1 MKTRPLVVS
10 LFMLLLILFPVT
22 AQDDAPPTIAILR
35 LGSLVS
41 LDITEGAILD
51 LLESYGF
58 ISAEENRILE
68 ERRNHQG
75 ESINIVWGDAG
86 FDLPTVNF
94 MVEHALDHEVDVL
107 VTLNAPVALVA
118 VNATLDMEDPP
129 VVLFTSV
136 SNPYESGI
144 AAASCIKPDHVT
156 GSESLTS
163 YEYVLSFLRLQD
175 PDLTRVGT
183 VYATTIAS
191 GAFGAQRIAELA
203 QEMDISVVE
212 AGITS
217 MSELRAATERVVER
231 GAEALVL
238 PIDYLTTAGLPIIV
252 TIANENG
259 VPVFHPSMGA
269 IYYGATIGAGFSLYY
284 EQGVNVGRMLTAHLS
299 GDLDVATTGI
309 NVSSG
314 NLLGVNLDSANLQG
328 VEVSSAIMQEADVV
342 LSGGQPVRVSPQA
355 MQAIRRRG
363 VVVPLED
370 RQDED
375 TAFLE
380 ALRCTPEMIAE
391 QQAELDIAGN

>member
-136 SNPYESGI
+136 SQSLRKRHRCCFLHQARIMLPGPSRLPPTNTRCH
-144 AAASCIKPDHVT
+144 SCACK
-156 GSESLTS
+156 
-163 YEYVLSFLRLQD
+163 
-175 PDLTRVGT
+175 TR
-183 VYATTIAS
+183 I
-191 GAFGAQRIAELA
+191 
-203 QEMDISVVE
+203 
-212 AGITS
+212 
-217 MSELRAATERVVER
+217 
-231 GAEALVL
+231 
-238 PIDYLTTAGLPIIV
+238 
-252 TIANENG
+252 
-259 VPVFHPSMGA
+259 
-269 IYYGATIGAGFSLYY
+269 
-284 EQGVNVGRMLTAHLS
+284 
-299 GDLDVATTGI
+299 
-309 NVSSG
+309 
-314 NLLGVNLDSANLQG
+314 
-328 VEVSSAIMQEADVV
+328 
-342 LSGGQPVRVSPQA
+342 
-355 MQAIRRRG
+355 
-363 VVVPLED
+363 
-370 RQDED
+370 
-375 TAFLE
+375 
-380 ALRCTPEMIAE
+380 
-391 QQAELDIAGN
+391 